1 MTDPKT
7 SGPGDDGKPV
17 ARPGLRDKAQEVLAR
32 GSGDGRSADAPTS
45 GERAAEKPA
54 PTAEPTERIPPV
66 PPAPAGGAGQAPK
79 SAAPAASAPKAP
91 AQDAESTRTG
101 LPRQGAS
108 SVDEQTVTMSQLKG
122 LRQEQ
127 KAATPPPAAPAAP
140 DRPLFADA
148 QRPTV
153 KGSPTSQAPAAAGTK
168 TAVAP
173 ATPPAGAATAAKKP
187 QTATKSKAAAPRK
200 ARLRLI
206 KVDPWS
212 VMKTAFLLSLA
223 FGVVLFVAV
232 TMIWL
237 VLGAAGVWDSVNEA
251 VKNFDE
257 NTTFDITH
265 YLGTSRVL
273 GLTALVAVVDVV
285 LMTALATLTAFLYN
299 MAASLL
305 GGVELTFAEEKH

>member
-7 SGPGDDGKPV
+7 PGPGDDGTNA
-17 ARPGLRDKAQEVLAR
+17 ARPGLRDKAQDVLAR
-32 GSGDGRSADAPTS
+32 GSGDGRAGDAP
-45 GERAAEKPA
+45 
-54 PTAEPTERIPPV
+54 
-66 PPAPAGGAGQAPK
+66 
-79 SAAPAASAPKAP
+79 SAPSGN
-91 AQDAESTRTG
+91 DADSTRTN

-108 SVDEQTVTMSQLKG
+108 SVDDKTVTMSPLKG
-122 LRQEQ
+122 VRPEQ
-127 KAATPPPAAPAAP
+127 RKPATPPPAAPAAP

-148 QRPTV
+148 QRPKV
-153 KGSPTSQAPAAAGTK
+153 KGAGAPATSKTAVTPAVAPASPGASAAPAAATGSAAAAAGTPGG
-168 TAVAP
+168 A
-173 ATPPAGAATAAKKP
+173 AGAAPARKTQPAAKP
-187 QTATKSKAAAPRK
+187 RPGAPRK

-232 TMIWL
+232 TMVWL

-265 YLGTSRVL
+265 YLGTGRVL

-305 GGVELTFAEEKH
+305 GGIELTFAEEKH